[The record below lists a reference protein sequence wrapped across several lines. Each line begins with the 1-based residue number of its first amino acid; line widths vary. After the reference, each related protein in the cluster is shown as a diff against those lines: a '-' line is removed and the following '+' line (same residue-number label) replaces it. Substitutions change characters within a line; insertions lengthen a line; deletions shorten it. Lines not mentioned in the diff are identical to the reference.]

1 MSSEEPEL
9 PEAPPIYG
17 MLLMILPKFPC
28 ILSIIGSSMII
39 SSVFRSEDKRQHIQQ
54 RLVAVMSVVDV
65 IAMTSWFFT
74 FVFMPS
80 PSKMNLP
87 VTLGNEASCDV
98 LAFILQFNIASAM
111 YNASLSLYYL
121 LIIKYNWRQTKIAN
135 IEKYLH
141 AVPLSWGIITAIIIV
156 ALNVTDDSNWVCW
169 ISPDDAKD
177 PTLAKALI
185 VAFYYGPL
193 WLCFLFL
200 GHNMYQVYKKV
211 KETEERASKWR
222 VGGDALKHTK
232 SVARQNFLY
241 ALSFIVCWIV
251 PSFARLAL
259 VCGADVPKWVNV
271 MSGSLIPFQG
281 FFNSMVYFRIRY
293 FNFREDYPS
302 KSGFWIVMH
311 IVRLTMFPCCLQS
324 GEMRD
329 SINTDGKDF
338 EHDLNDIRNEQSQL
352 EDGDIENVGRNEP
365 SDVHTGESKKLSK
378 WEKMNKKASMKR
390 KSITGSIIQIVRLSW
405 RTLKRQGTCVIGP
418 CAKTKQKDGKGN
430 DNAPCPNCEKQDA
443 SFPCKK
449 LNDDSPID
457 GLFDDSETGDK
468 RDSFRNGNYIK
479 GSESFLPA
487 KDVSFSHLDLADSPC
502 KGEDQN
508 VNDDEM
514 KEVTRVSA
522 KKVSFSRLDQ
532 ADSPCKEEDK
542 NANED
547 EKKAEVTMP

>member
-1 MSSEEPEL
+1 MSSEEAAST
-9 PEAPPIYG
+9 EAPSIYG

-65 IAMTSWFFT
+65 LAMTSWFFT

-98 LAFILQFNIASAM
+98 LAFILQFNIASAI

-121 LIIKYNWRQTKIAN
+121 LIIKYNWRQTKISN

-141 AVPLSWGIITAIIIV
+141 FVPISWGLLTAIIIV

-169 ISPDDAKD
+169 ISPDDAQD

-200 GHNMYQVYKKV
+200 GSNMYQVFKKV
-211 KETEERASKWR
+211 KETEVRASKWR
-222 VGGDALKHTK
+222 VGGDALIHTK

-259 VCGADVPKWVNV
+259 VCGANVPLWVNV

-293 FNFREDYPS
+293 FNFREDYPN

-311 IVRLTMFPCCLQS
+311 IVRLTLFPCSLQS
-324 GEMRD
+324 GDMRD

-338 EHDLNDIRNEQSQL
+338 EHDLNDIRNEQSEL
-352 EDGDIENVGRNEP
+352 EDVDFENVDRNDCSAEN
-365 SDVHTGESKKLSK
+365 HGENKKLSK
-378 WEKMNKKASMKR
+378 WEKMNKSMKR
-390 KSITGSIIQIVRLSW
+390 KPITGSIIQIARLSW
-405 RTLKRQGTCVIGP
+405 RTLKRQGTNVIGS
-418 CAKTKQKDGKGN
+418 CKRANAAEKNENGN
-430 DNAPCPNCEKQDA
+430 ENASCA
-443 SFPCKK
+443 SFPCK
-449 LNDDSPID
+449 LNDDSPIN
-457 GLFDDSETGDK
+457 GIFDDSGVGDK
-468 RDSFRNGNYIK
+468 RDSLRSGNYIK
-479 GSESFLPA
+479 GSESFLPG
-487 KDVSFSHLDLADSPC
+487 KDVSFGSLADSPC
-502 KGEDQN
+502 EHQDQN
-508 VNDDEM
+508 VNEDEK

-522 KKVSFSRLDQ
+522 KKVSFSRLNQEDSTYEHQDQ
-532 ADSPCKEEDK
+532 NVND
-542 NANED
+542 D
-547 EKKAEVTMP
+547 EKKEVTMH